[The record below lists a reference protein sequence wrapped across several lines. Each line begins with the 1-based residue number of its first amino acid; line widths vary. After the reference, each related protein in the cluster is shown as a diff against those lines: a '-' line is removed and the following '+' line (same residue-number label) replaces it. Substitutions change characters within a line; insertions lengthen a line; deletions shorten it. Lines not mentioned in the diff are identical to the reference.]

1 MAKYV
6 RVEMIELPF
15 EELSDSPGTPAEH
28 FRAARQW
35 WAAGHAACAAVAQRA
50 ASASESGSASGL
62 ASGFAPG
69 AAPGP
74 TGDEAA
80 IGLGVT
86 NFRRL
91 VDVPGDQLADVL
103 DAWWL
108 RAAHDDGHLRLHSPQ
123 PIVGGWE
130 LTGSFRWRALSR
142 RLPID
147 VRLLAYASRWSL
159 LEVTPRRR
167 TRPSRGYFRIGNES
181 LDAFVAELSSFVSFD
196 HVCGSVCSG
205 AGDARATRPTE
216 RDVPHP
222 PAAAAGPDSSSLRCQ
237 CSTRASVSTTSHQLA
252 ASRGLPQ
259 TAPGLAMH
267 APVASQ
273 SYDSPGT
280 GRTARIAAPS

>member
-6 RVEMIELPF
+6 RVEMIELPV
-15 EELSDSPGTPAEH
+15 EQLSDSPGTPVEH

-35 WAAGHAACAAVAQRA
+35 WAAGHAACTAVAQRA
-50 ASASESGSASGL
+50 ASTSESGSASS
-62 ASGFAPG
+62 AVSGPAG
-69 AAPGP
+69 DAATIGF
-74 TGDEAA
+74 GD
-80 IGLGVT
+80 T

-196 HVCGSVCSG
+196 HVGGSV
-205 AGDARATRPTE
+205 
-216 RDVPHP
+216 
-222 PAAAAGPDSSSLRCQ
+222 
-237 CSTRASVSTTSHQLA
+237 
-252 ASRGLPQ
+252 
-259 TAPGLAMH
+259 
-267 APVASQ
+267 
-273 SYDSPGT
+273 
-280 GRTARIAAPS
+280 